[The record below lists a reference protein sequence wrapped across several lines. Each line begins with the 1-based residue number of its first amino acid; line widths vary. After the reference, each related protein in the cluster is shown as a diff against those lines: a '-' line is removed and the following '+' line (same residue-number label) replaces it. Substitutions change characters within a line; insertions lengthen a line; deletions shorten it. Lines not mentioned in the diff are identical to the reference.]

1 MQRVTRR
8 GLVRG
13 LAGLALVGSGT
24 GAYAVAVEPA
34 LRLVVTPYALKPPGW
49 TPGLKLR
56 LVILADLHG
65 REPNMGERRLRN
77 VVDVANSLGGDIV
90 LMLGDYAQAVEPGK
104 LYLSWRQVLTI
115 MAGLKAPLGVHGIL
129 GNHEFWDD
137 RAAQRAQS
145 PVTEAHRVFA
155 DLGLSL
161 LENRAIRLAKG
172 GEPFW
177 LAGLGDQLAFRVGHR
192 RFRGVDDLPG
202 TLAQLAD
209 DAPAILMAHE
219 PDIFPK
225 IPSRVALTLS
235 GHTHGGQV
243 RLFGWSPVVPSIYG
257 NRYAYGHVVEN
268 DRHLVVSG
276 GLGTVTAGLAPVR
289 LGVPPEIVTI
299 DLG

>member
-1 MQRVTRR
+1 
-8 GLVRG
+8 
-13 LAGLALVGSGT
+13 
-24 GAYAVAVEPA
+24 
-34 LRLVVTPYALKPPGW
+34 
-49 TPGLKLR
+49 
-56 LVILADLHG
+56 
-65 REPNMGERRLRN
+65 
-77 VVDVANSLGGDIV
+77 VVDVANSLGGDII
-90 LMLGDYAQAVEPGK
+90 LMLGDYAQAIEPGK
-104 LYLSWRQVLTI
+104 LYLSWRQVLSI

-155 DLGLSL
+155 DLNLSL
-161 LENRAIRLAKG
+161 LENRAIRFEKAG
-172 GEPFW
+172 NPFW
-177 LAGLGDQLAFRVGHR
+177 IAGLGDQLAFRTGR
-192 RFRGVDDLPG
+192 ARFRGVDDLPH
-202 TLAQLAD
+202 TLAQLTD

-219 PDIFPK
+219 PDIFP
-225 IPSRVALTLS
+225 RVPPRIALTLS

-243 RLFGWSPVVPSIYG
+243 RLFGWSPVVPSMYG

-276 GLGTVTAGLAPVR
+276 GLGTVSAGLAPVR